1 VGTLIVK
8 LYLNLQLYF
17 NKFKIHI
24 VMISKFIL
32 LIFTVLFVI
41 TISPAYAQHHS
52 GSLAPPIDLDGLKVA
67 VSTTLFP
74 EDFSYGDAKTTNLS
88 IRFFNTETN
97 VNIPSVTYRVQIF
110 QENNLVANEY
120 FYDEDG
126 KLDLTIKP
134 TIGCQEKELWKCT
147 IYNGEKHAIAG
158 GYYARGDSLPTIQG
172 PIFDKSGQY
181 SVQVS
186 IVGATNPKTLTT
198 QDLLFETFLHLPEK
212 QTFEIK
218 TASAQEFPI
227 SVKSHNN
234 EISNFIYD
242 ETLEIISYEIP
253 FNWSKHSHDSNI
265 SQIISFEKNFSSI
278 KQGHDLIISLN
289 KIKIDENFFEFNIS
303 NPNKNFIKIDIPH
316 KDLLQMKN
324 NLISTSNNDS
334 IKLEILSGEKINLN
348 NLNFSFDNN
357 FIGNVSWDSK
367 LNSGKKIPFTF
378 SFYDENGVPV
388 TDLLFVFGI
397 TDSFGKEIWSNLG
410 VGENYLGILAPYGIY
425 QESILIPTDGVYEF
439 KLILTGKNSNNFENF
454 FVSTSNFQINS
465 QSILKDQKIS
475 KIPIWIKNNAEWWA
489 AGAIDDNSFIQGIQ
503 FLVKENI
510 LKIPPTSQ
518 GINSG
523 SEIPI
528 WIKNNA
534 EWWAAGAIDDNSFIQ
549 GIQFLIKEGILK
561 IQ

>member
-1 VGTLIVK
+1 
-8 LYLNLQLYF
+8 
-17 NKFKIHI
+17 
-24 VMISKFIL
+24 MISKSLL
-32 LIFTVLFVI
+32 LIFVILFIV

-52 GSLAPPIDLDGLKVA
+52 GSLAPPIDLDGLKVG

-88 IRFFNTETN
+88 IRFFDTETN

-110 QENNLVANEY
+110 QDNNLVANEY

-126 KLDLTIKP
+126 TLNLTIKP
-134 TIGCQEKELWKCT
+134 TIGCEERELWKCT
-147 IYNGEKHAIAG
+147 VYNGEKHAIAG

-212 QTFEIK
+212 QIFEIK

-227 SVKSHNN
+227 SVKSHND
-234 EISNFIYD
+234 EITNFIYD
-242 ETLEIISYEIP
+242 ETLDKISYEIP
-253 FNWSKHSHDSNI
+253 FSWNEHNHNSTI
-265 SQIISFEKNFSSI
+265 SQIISFEKDFSSI
-278 KQGHDLIISLN
+278 SQEYDLIISLN
-289 KIKIDENFFEFNIS
+289 EIKIDNEFFEFDIS
-303 NPNKNFIKIDIPH
+303 NPNKNLVKVNIPH
-316 KDLLQMKN
+316 EDLLQMKN
-324 NLISTSNNDS
+324 KLISVSNNDM

-348 NLNFSFDNN
+348 ELNFSFDNN

-378 SFYDENGVPV
+378 SFFDENDMPV
-388 TDLLFVFGI
+388 TDSLFVFGI
-397 TDSFGKEIWSNLG
+397 TDSSGKEIWSNLG
-410 VGENYLGILAPYGIY
+410 VGEKYLGILAPYGIH
-425 QESILIPTDGVYEF
+425 QESIFIPTDGEYEF
-439 KLILTGKNSNNFENF
+439 KLILTGKNSNNFEKF

-465 QSILKDQKIS
+465 QSILKSDKTNE
-475 KIPIWIKNNAEWWA
+475 IPAWIKNNAEWWA
-489 AGAIDDNSFIQGIQ
+489 AGAIDDDSFIQGIQ
-503 FLVKENI
+503 FLIKENI
-510 LKIPPTSQ
+510 LRIPPTSQ
-518 GINSG
+518 GNSFT
-523 SEIPI
+523 SEIPA

-534 EWWAAGAIDDNSFIQ
+534 EWWAAGAIDDDSFIQ
-549 GIQFLIKEGILK
+549 GIQFLIKENILR

>member
-1 VGTLIVK
+1 
-8 LYLNLQLYF
+8 
-17 NKFKIHI
+17 
-24 VMISKFIL
+24 MISKFLL
-32 LIFTVLFVI
+32 LIFAVLFVV

-74 EDFSYGDAKTTNLS
+74 EDFSYGDAKSTNLS
-88 IRFFNTETN
+88 IRFFDTETN

-110 QENNLVANEY
+110 QDNNLVANEY

-126 KLDLTIKP
+126 TLDLTIKP

-212 QTFEIK
+212 QIFEIK

-234 EISNFIYD
+234 EISNFLYD
-242 ETLEIISYEIP
+242 ETLDKISYEIP
-253 FNWSKHSHDSNI
+253 FNWNEHNHSSNI
-265 SQIISFEKNFSSI
+265 SQIVSFEKDFSSI
-278 KQGHDLIISLN
+278 KEGYELLITIN
-289 KIKIDENFFEFNIS
+289 EIKINDNFFEFDVS
-303 NPNKNFIKIDIPH
+303 HPNKNLVKINIPH
-316 KDLLQMKN
+316 EDLLVIKN
-324 NLISTSNNDS
+324 QLTSLSDND
-334 IKLEILSGEKINLN
+334 IMKLEISSGEKINLN
-348 NLNFSFDNN
+348 KLNFSFDNN
-357 FIGNVSWDSK
+357 FIGNISYDSK

-378 SFYDENGVPV
+378 SFFDENYLPV
-388 TDLLFVFGI
+388 TDLLFVYGI
-397 TDSFGKEIWSNLG
+397 TDSSGNEIWSNLG
-410 VGENYLGILAPYGIY
+410 VGEKYLGILAPYGIY
-425 QESILIPTDGVYEF
+425 QESILIPNDGEYEF
-439 KLILTGKNSNNFENF
+439 KLILTGKNNNNFEKF
-454 FVSTSNFQINS
+454 FVSTSNFQIDS
-465 QSILKDQKIS
+465 QLILKDKKINF
-475 KIPIWIKNNAEWWA
+475 IPTWIKNNAEWWA
-489 AGAIDDNSFIQGIQ
+489 DGAIDDTAFIQGIQ

-510 LKIPPTSQ
+510 LKIPTTTQ
-518 GINSG
+518 GISSN
-523 SEIPI
+523 SEIPT

-534 EWWAAGAIDDNSFIQ
+534 EWWADGAIDDTAFIQ
-549 GIQFLIKEGILK
+549 GIQFLIKEGILRIK
-561 IQ
+561 

>member
-1 VGTLIVK
+1 
-8 LYLNLQLYF
+8 
-17 NKFKIHI
+17 
-24 VMISKFIL
+24 MIPKPFL
-32 LIFTVLFVI
+32 LIFAVLFII

-97 VNIPSVTYRVQIF
+97 LNIPSVTYRVQIF
-110 QENNLVANEY
+110 QDSNLVASEY

-126 KLDLTIKP
+126 TLDLTIKP
-134 TIGCQEKELWKCT
+134 TIGCEEKELWKCT
-147 IYNGEKHAIAG
+147 VYNGEKHAIAG

-198 QDLLFETFLHLPEK
+198 QDLLFETFLHLP
-212 QTFEIK
+212 QNQIFEIK

-227 SVKSHNN
+227 SVKSHNDK
-234 EISNFIYD
+234 ITNFIYD
-242 ETLEIISYEIP
+242 ETLDKISYEFP
-253 FNWSKHSHDSNI
+253 FNWNEHNHDSNI
-265 SQIISFEKNFSSI
+265 SQIISFEKDFTSI
-278 KQGHDLIISLN
+278 KQEYELLISLN
-289 KIKIDENFFEFNIS
+289 EVKIDNEFYEFNIS
-303 NPNKNFIKIDIPH
+303 NPNKNFIKINIPYE
-316 KDLLQMKN
+316 DLLQMKN
-324 NLISTSNNDS
+324 KLTSTFNDNT

-348 NLNFSFDNN
+348 ELNFSFDNN
-357 FIGNVSWDSK
+357 FIGNVSWNSK
-367 LNSGKKIPFTF
+367 LNSGQKIPFTF
-378 SFYDENGVPV
+378 SFYDENNLAVP
-388 TDLLFVFGI
+388 DILFVYGI
-397 TDSFGKEIWSNLG
+397 TDLSGKEIWSNLG
-410 VGENYLGILAPYGIY
+410 SSEKYLGILAPYGIH
-425 QESILIPTDGVYEF
+425 QESIFIPNDGEYEF
-439 KLILTGKNSNNFENF
+439 KLILTGKNPNNFEKF

-465 QSILKDQKIS
+465 QSILKDEKMNE
-475 KIPIWIKNNAEWWA
+475 IPTWIKNNAEWWA
-489 AGAIDDNSFIQGIQ
+489 AGAIDDDSFIQGIQ

-518 GINSG
+518 GTNSG
-523 SEIPI
+523 SEIPT

-534 EWWAAGAIDDNSFIQ
+534 EWWAAGAIDDDSFIQ

>member
-1 VGTLIVK
+1 
-8 LYLNLQLYF
+8 
-17 NKFKIHI
+17 
-24 VMISKFIL
+24 MILKFIL
-32 LIFTVLFVI
+32 SIFVILFVI
-41 TISPAYAQHHS
+41 SITPAYAQHHS

-88 IRFFNTETN
+88 IRFFDTETN

-126 KLDLTIKP
+126 ELELTIKP

-147 IYNGEKHAIAG
+147 VYNGEKHAIAG

-172 PIFDKSGQY
+172 PIFDKSGEY

-212 QTFEIK
+212 QIFEIK

-227 SVKSHNN
+227 SVKSHNS

-242 ETLEIISYEIP
+242 EELEKISYEFP
-253 FNWSKHSHDSNI
+253 FSWNEHNHNSNI
-265 SQIISFEKNFSSI
+265 NQIISLEKDFSSI
-278 KQGHDLIISLN
+278 KQGHDLLVSIN
-289 KIKIDENFFEFNIS
+289 GIKIDNEFIKFDIS
-303 NPNKNFIKIDIPH
+303 NPNKNFISIDIPH
-316 KDLLQMKN
+316 QKLLLMKN
-324 NLISTSNNDS
+324 QLFSSSKNDAV
-334 IKLEILSGEKINLN
+334 KLEILSGEKINLN
-348 NLNFSFDNN
+348 QLNFSFDNS
-357 FIGNVSWDSK
+357 FIGNISWDSK

-378 SFYDENGVPV
+378 SFYDENNLAVPD
-388 TDLLFVFGI
+388 TLFVYGI
-397 TDSFGKEIWSNLG
+397 TDLSGKEIWSNLG
-410 VGENYLGILAPYGIY
+410 SSEKYLGILAPYGIH
-425 QESILIPTDGVYEF
+425 QESILIPNDGEYEF
-439 KLILTGKNSNNFENF
+439 KLILTGKNTNNFEKF

-465 QSILKDQKIS
+465 QSILKDEKINV
-475 KIPIWIKNNAEWWA
+475 IPTWIKNNAEWWA
-489 AGAIDDNSFIQGIQ
+489 SGAIDDDSFIQGIQ

-518 GINSG
+518 GTNPS
-523 SEIPI
+523 SEIPT

-534 EWWAAGAIDDNSFIQ
+534 EWWASGAIDDDSFIQ

>member
-1 VGTLIVK
+1 
-8 LYLNLQLYF
+8 
-17 NKFKIHI
+17 
-24 VMISKFIL
+24 MISKSLL
-32 LIFTVLFVI
+32 LIFVILFIV

-52 GSLAPPIDLDGLKVA
+52 GSLAPPIDLDGLKVG

-88 IRFFNTETN
+88 IRFFDTETN

-110 QENNLVANEY
+110 QDNNLVANEY

-126 KLDLTIKP
+126 TLNLTIKP
-134 TIGCQEKELWKCT
+134 TIGCEERELWKCT
-147 IYNGEKHAIAG
+147 VYNGEKHAIAG

-212 QTFEIK
+212 QIFEIK

-227 SVKSHNN
+227 SVKSHND
-234 EISNFIYD
+234 EITNFIYD
-242 ETLEIISYEIP
+242 ETLDKISYEIP
-253 FNWSKHSHDSNI
+253 FSWNEHNHNSTI
-265 SQIISFEKNFSSI
+265 SQIISFEKDFSSI
-278 KQGHDLIISLN
+278 SQEYDLIISLN
-289 KIKIDENFFEFNIS
+289 EIKIDNEFFEFDIS
-303 NPNKNFIKIDIPH
+303 NPNKNLVKVNIPH
-316 KDLLQMKN
+316 EDLLQMKN
-324 NLISTSNNDS
+324 KLISVSNNDM

-348 NLNFSFDNN
+348 ELNFSFDNN

-378 SFYDENGVPV
+378 SFFDENDMPV
-388 TDLLFVFGI
+388 TDSLFVFGI
-397 TDSFGKEIWSNLG
+397 TDSSGKEIWSNLG
-410 VGENYLGILAPYGIY
+410 VGEKYLGILAPYGIH
-425 QESILIPTDGVYEF
+425 QESIFIPTDGEYEF
-439 KLILTGKNSNNFENF
+439 KLILTGRNSNNFEKF

-465 QSILKDQKIS
+465 QSILKSDKTNE
-475 KIPIWIKNNAEWWA
+475 IPAWIKNNAEWWA
-489 AGAIDDNSFIQGIQ
+489 AGAIDDDSFIQGIQ

-518 GINSG
+518 GNNST
-523 SEIPI
+523 SEIPA

-534 EWWAAGAIDDNSFIQ
+534 EWWAAGAIDDDSFIQ
-549 GIQFLIKEGILK
+549 GIQFLIKEGILR

>member
-1 VGTLIVK
+1 
-8 LYLNLQLYF
+8 
-17 NKFKIHI
+17 
-24 VMISKFIL
+24 MISRSFL
-32 LIFTVLFVI
+32 LIFAILFVV

-52 GSLAPPIDLDGLKVA
+52 GSLSPPIDLDGLKVA
-67 VSTTLFP
+67 VSTTLYP

-88 IRFFNTETN
+88 IRFFDTETN

-110 QENNLVANEY
+110 QDNNLVANEY

-126 KLDLTIKP
+126 TLDLTIKP
-134 TIGCQEKELWKCT
+134 TMGCQEKELWKCT

-198 QDLLFETFLHLPEK
+198 QDLLFETFLHLPQK
-212 QTFEIK
+212 QIFEIK

-227 SVKSHNN
+227 SIKSHND
-234 EISNFIYD
+234 EITNFIYD
-242 ETLEIISYEIP
+242 KTLDKISYEIP
-253 FNWSKHSHDSNI
+253 FSWNEHNHASNI

-278 KQGHDLIISLN
+278 KQGYELLIFLNEIKIDNEFFEFDISNLN
-289 KIKIDENFFEFNIS
+289 KNFVKIKI
-303 NPNKNFIKIDIPH
+303 PH
-316 KDLLQMKN
+316 EDLLQMKN
-324 NLISTSNNDS
+324 KLTSIPNNDMM
-334 IKLEILSGEKINLN
+334 KLEILSGEKINLDQ
-348 NLNFSFDNN
+348 LNFSFDNN
-357 FIGNVSWDSK
+357 FTGNIFWDSK
-367 LNSGKKIPFTF
+367 LDSGKKIPFTF
-378 SFYDENGVPV
+378 SFFNENGIPV

-410 VGENYLGILAPYGIY
+410 VGEKYLGILAPYGIH
-425 QESILIPTDGVYEF
+425 QESIFIPTDGEYEF

-465 QSILKDQKIS
+465 QSILKDQKING
-475 KIPIWIKNNAEWWA
+475 IPVWIKNNAEWWA
-489 AGAIDDNSFIQGIQ
+489 AGAIDDDSFIQGIQ

-518 GINSG
+518 GTSFG
-523 SEIPI
+523 SEIPV

-534 EWWAAGAIDDNSFIQ
+534 EWWAAGAIDDDSFIQ